1 MTAALLG
8 LLFIVLIALLAVAL
22 GSLTRLIAARI
33 VTPCEEHERL
43 SVAERI
49 ARGNALIT
57 RELRPDETHPVAR
70 TAERADGAVADPGR
84 EPRQDLAV
92 RYPEIAAH
100 SLR

>member
-33 VTPCEEHERL
+33 VTPREEHERL

-49 ARGNALIT
+49 ARGNALIA
-57 RELRPDETHPVAR
+57 RELRPDQTHPVAR
-70 TAERADGAVADPGR
+70 TADPAPRRVPEPGP

-92 RYPEIAAH
+92 RFPEIAAH